1 LAQEELTE
9 LKNWQRRFRTRA
21 EKRLTCTQQDQVM
34 KLVDSAFEQ
43 FSRVDLILNNAGI
56 MPLSPMDRLSVD

>member
-1 LAQEELTE
+1 MATDV
-9 LKNWQRRFRTRA
+9 
-21 EKRLTCTQQDQVM
+21 TQQDQVM